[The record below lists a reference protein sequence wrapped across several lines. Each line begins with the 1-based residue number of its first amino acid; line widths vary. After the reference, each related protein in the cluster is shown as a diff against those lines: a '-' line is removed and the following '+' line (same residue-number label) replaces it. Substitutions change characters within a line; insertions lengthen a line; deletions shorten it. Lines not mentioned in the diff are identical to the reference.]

1 MQEQLMQVLARS
13 DQFEDAIHDAI
24 GFDWPMQSR
33 SAALAI
39 GQALHSME
47 LARAHRLLL
56 REGLDASA
64 MALVRVQFESTTRA
78 VWLAGAA
85 TEEQLERYLTSTPGG
100 ELKGANQGPAVD
112 DMLKA
117 IGRGPAAHVASAL
130 QLLKDASWRAMN
142 HYSHGSLIAVAQA
155 MAPRQFDKLANAVLN
170 SNCMLLMAANTSM
183 IASAHRPA
191 DILRHIAASFAD
203 CLPPAMSTDRS
214 PPSA

>member
-24 GFDWPMQSR
+24 SLDWPMESR
-33 SAALAI
+33 SAALPI

-78 VWLAGAA
+78 VWLASAA
-85 TEEQLERYLTSTPGG
+85 TEEQLDRYLTPTPDG
-100 ELKGANQGPAVD
+100 ELKGTNQGPGVD

-117 IGRGPAAHVASAL
+117 IGRGPAAHVAAAL

-183 IASAHRPA
+183 IASAHRPT